1 MSRER
6 MVIADTVVDKKR
18 RNSGSS
24 DLLLVSVL
32 SFLLHNLESSMSFAI
47 LFLLFKYHLHDKR
60 RNFKP
65 CRTTI
70 PPSP

>member
-6 MVIADTVVDKKR
+6 MVLSRHTFNFDKKR
-18 RNSGSS
+18 RPS

-32 SFLLHNLESSMSFAI
+32 SFLLHNLESSASFAI
-47 LFLLFKYHLHDKR
+47 LFFLLFKYHLHDKR
-60 RNFKP
+60 RIFKP
-65 CRTTI
+65 CSTTI